1 MIKQEQVEIANI
13 EEMTNG
19 LCLAGESCFIRG
31 DFRAAMD
38 LLLRCVRTSG
48 SEAIRQAQAKS
59 YHILGLI
66 YGYLGQEIISKEN
79 LLKALK
85 LSMEGGFHKEIIQ
98 CYVSLA
104 FFNGRLGDQD
114 TALEYQILALEM
126 LKEYRKKHPEA
137 EKDTEVILLAYR
149 GKIYIKQGRLD
160 KSIELLSRIEELT
173 GEACE
178 ESVSA
183 CVLNLA
189 VQTAYMSQNKDKLNA
204 YLKQMLELP
213 ILEEGFFERLEF
225 YFDVCEFL
233 LEKNLRE
240 EVRMLLDYIKGYYDM
255 IPLAYL
261 KYDIQRFEFL
271 YAKQY
276 GDEEEYWQ
284 AAQNLFAAIPEYEAE
299 QQRVKAQEY
308 DYIEYLHEERD
319 LSAKMEQKSKLDPM
333 TGLFNKF
340 SIEALVDEYFSQHKK
355 DSCAAM
361 LILDMDHFKQIN
373 DTLGHL
379 AGDAILT
386 DTASVIRHFFK
397 GGAFCGR
404 LGGDEFMVFVKDVKD
419 ISSVLLQAEFLRQE
433 IGRITIER
441 NISIPI
447 CASVGVAISTA
458 GYHDYASIYAAADE
472 ALYKAKKQGRNKIC
486 VIE

>member
-1 MIKQEQVEIANI
+1 MIKQEQIENANI

-19 LCLAGESCFIRG
+19 LCLAGEACFIRG

-38 LLLRCVRTSG
+38 LLLRCVRTAA
-48 SEAIRQAQAKS
+48 SEGIQQVQARS

-66 YGYLGQEIISKEN
+66 HGYLGQEVLSKEY
-79 LLKALK
+79 LLRALK
-85 LSMEGGFHKEIIQ
+85 ISMDGGYHKEIIQ
-98 CYVSLA
+98 CYISLA
-104 FFNGRLGDQD
+104 FFNGRIGDQD

-126 LKEYRKKHPEA
+126 LKEYRKKHPDT
-137 EKDTEVILLAYR
+137 EKDTEIILLAYR
-149 GKIYIKQGRLD
+149 GKIYIKQGQLE
-160 KSIELLSRIEELT
+160 KSEELLKRIEEIS
-173 GEACE
+173 GEPCE
-178 ESVSA
+178 ESLRA
-183 CVLNLA
+183 CVLDLA
-189 VQTAYMSQNKDKLNA
+189 VQTAYMSQEKEKLNA

-233 LEKNLRE
+233 LEKNLQE
-240 EVRMLLDYIKGYYDM
+240 EVRMLLDYIESYYDM

-261 KYDIQRFEFL
+261 KYGIQRFEVL
-271 YAKQY
+271 YTKQY
-276 GDEEEYWQ
+276 GEEKDIWQ
-284 AAQNLFAAIPEYEAE
+284 ATQNFLAVIPEYEAE
-299 QQRVKAQEY
+299 QQRVKAQGY
-308 DYIEYLHEERD
+308 DHIENLHEERD
-319 LSAKMEQKSKLDPM
+319 LSAKLEQKSKLDPM

-340 SIEALVDEYFSQHKK
+340 SIEVLVDEYFNQRKEEA
-355 DSCAAM
+355 CAAM

-404 LGGDEFMVFVKDVKD
+404 LGGDEFMVFVKDIKD
-419 ISSVLLQAEFLRQE
+419 VSSVLLQAEFLRQE

-441 NISIPI
+441 KISIPI
-447 CASVGVAISTA
+447 CASVGIAISTA
-458 GYHDYASIYAAADE
+458 GYYDYGSMYAAADE

>member
-1 MIKQEQVEIANI
+1 MIKQEQIESANM
-13 EEMTNG
+13 EEMTNS
-19 LCLAGESCFIRG
+19 LCLAGEACFIRG

-38 LLLRCVRTSG
+38 LLLRCTRAGG
-48 SEAIRQAQAKS
+48 SEGIRQAQTRS

-66 YGYLGQEIISKEN
+66 YGYLGQEFLSKEN

-85 LSMEGGFHKEIIQ
+85 LSMEGGYHKEIIQ
-98 CYVSLA
+98 CYISLA
-104 FFNGRLGDQD
+104 FFNGRLGDLD

-149 GKIYIKQGRLD
+149 GKIYMKQGQLD
-160 KSIELLSRIEELT
+160 KSIELLTRIEELT

-178 ESVSA
+178 ESLRA

-189 VQTAYMSQNKDKLNA
+189 VWIAYMNQDMDKLNA
-204 YLKQMLELP
+204 YLKQMLKLP
-213 ILEEGFFERLEF
+213 ILEAGFFERLEF

-233 LEKNLRE
+233 LEKDMQE
-240 EVRMLLDYIKGYYDM
+240 EVRMLLDYINGYYDM

-261 KYDIQRFEFL
+261 KYEIQRLEVL
-271 YAKQY
+271 YTRQY
-276 GDEEEYWQ
+276 GDKEAKEQ
-284 AAQNLFAAIPEYEAE
+284 AEQKLLAVIPEYEAE
-299 QQRVKAQEY
+299 QQRVKAQGY
-308 DYIEYLHEERD
+308 DYVENLHEERD

-340 SIEALVDEYFSQHKK
+340 SIEALIDEYFSQRKEE
-355 DSCAAM
+355 SCAAM

-404 LGGDEFMVFVKDVKD
+404 LGGDEFIVFVKDIKD

-433 IGRITIER
+433 IGRITEER
-441 NISIPI
+441 KISIPI
-447 CASVGVAISTA
+447 CASVGIAVSTA
-458 GYHDYASIYAAADE
+458 GYYDYASMYHAADE
-472 ALYKAKKQGRNKIC
+472 ALYRAKKQGRNKIC

>member
-1 MIKQEQVEIANI
+1 MIKQEQIEIVNI

-19 LCLAGESCFIRG
+19 LCLAGESCFVRG
-31 DFRAAMD
+31 DFRAAID
-38 LLLRCVRTSG
+38 LLLRCVRTTG
-48 SEAIRQAQAKS
+48 SEGIRRAQARS

-66 YGYLGQEIISKEN
+66 YGYFGQEFLSKEN

-85 LSMEGGFHKEIIQ
+85 LSMEGGYRKEIIQ
-98 CYVSLA
+98 CYISLA
-104 FFNGRLGDQD
+104 FFNDRLGDQD

-137 EKDTEVILLAYR
+137 EKDTEVILLTYR
-149 GKIYIKQGRLD
+149 GRTYIKQGQLD
-160 KSIELLSRIEELT
+160 KSLELLGRIEELT
-173 GEACE
+173 GEVCE
-178 ESVSA
+178 ESARA

-189 VQTAYMSQNKDKLNA
+189 VQTAYMSHNTEKLSA
-204 YLKQMLELP
+204 YLKQMLKLP
-213 ILEEGFFERLEF
+213 ILEAGYFERLEF
-225 YFDVCEFL
+225 YFDVCDFL
-233 LEKNLRE
+233 LEKNMQA

-261 KYDIQRFEFL
+261 KYEIQKFEVL
-271 YAKQY
+271 YTKQY
-276 GDEEEYWQ
+276 GDEEAKWQ
-284 AAQNLFAAIPEYEAE
+284 AEQNLLAIIPEYEAE
-299 QQRVKAQEY
+299 QQRVKAHGY
-308 DYIEYLHEERD
+308 DYMEYLHEERD

-340 SIEALVDEYFSQHKK
+340 SIEVLVDEYFSQRKEEC
-355 DSCAAM
+355 CAAM
-361 LILDMDHFKQIN
+361 LILDMDHFKQVN

-386 DTASVIRHFFK
+386 DTANVIRHFFK

-404 LGGDEFMVFVKDVKD
+404 LGGDEFMIFVKDVKD

-433 IGRITIER
+433 IGRITDER
-441 NISIPI
+441 KISVSI
-447 CASVGVAISTA
+447 CASVGIAVSTA
-458 GYHDYASIYAAADE
+458 GYYDYASMYAAADE